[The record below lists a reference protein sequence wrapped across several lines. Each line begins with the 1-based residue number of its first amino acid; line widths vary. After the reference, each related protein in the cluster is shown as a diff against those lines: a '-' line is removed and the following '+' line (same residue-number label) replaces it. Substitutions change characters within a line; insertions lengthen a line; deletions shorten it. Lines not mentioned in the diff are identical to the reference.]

1 LSTDVSLVPPLR
13 IAARR
18 IETVTDATRG
28 ELSALVAEDPVVNAV
43 IEARL
48 AAYRTVDAAVFG
60 GPLLATRDERGHMT
74 GAAFD
79 GGNLIPI
86 GGSRAD
92 WPLLAAHA
100 GDAPRRCTSITG
112 RADAVAA
119 MWTVLE
125 SRWSPARAIRSDQ
138 PLLALHRGDEIP
150 VRPDPRV
157 RVLGREHLA
166 SYLPAAAEMFTEEL
180 GVSPFEGPFGGT
192 YRHRVEFTLGAGRA
206 LGIVDDDGQIVF
218 KADLGVMTPATVQ
231 VQGVWTRPDLRG
243 RGLGTAA
250 MAHVLD
256 HALRLAPTVS
266 LYVNDFNGAA
276 RRMYRRLAMKQIATL
291 ATVLF

>member
-1 LSTDVSLVPPLR
+1 LVPPLR
-13 IAARR
+13 LPARR

-28 ELSALVAEDPVVNAV
+28 QLSALVAEDPVINAV

-48 AAYRTVDAAVFG
+48 ASYRTVDPAVFG
-60 GPLLATRDERGHMT
+60 GRLFAARDDGGRIT

-79 GGNLIPI
+79 GGHLIPL
-86 GGSRAD
+86 GGTPAD
-92 WPLLAAHA
+92 WAALAAHV
-100 GDAPRRCTSITG
+100 GDRPRRCTSIAG

-125 SRWSPARAIRSDQ
+125 PRWSPARAIRSDQ
-138 PLLALHRGDEIP
+138 PLLVLRRGEPIP

-157 RVLGREHLA
+157 RVLGREHMA
-166 SYLPAAAEMFTEEL
+166 SYLPAAVEMFTEEL
-180 GVSPFEGPFGGT
+180 GVSPFDGPFGGG

-206 LGIVDDDGQIVF
+206 LGIVDDYGQMAF
-218 KADLGVMTPATVQ
+218 KADLGVLTASTIQ
-231 VQGVWTRPDLRG
+231 VQGVWTRTDLRG

-266 LYVNDFNGAA
+266 LYVNDFNTAA
-276 RRMYRRLAMKQIATL
+276 RRMYHRLGMHQVATL